1 MEEKNVLSIHFSSII
16 SLTQLLQPIKLYL
29 SIKIYTLIVSVKK
42 KMLNRSGPD
51 FMSVKMGKF
60 NNKKLI
66 F

>member
-42 KMLNRSGPD
+42 NAEPIGSRFYERQNWK
-51 FMSVKMGKF
+51 
-60 NNKKLI
+60 I
-66 F
+66 